1 MSFFDMHDMFGD
13 KEVDKELFR
22 KRSEH
27 EKFEEEVKKTRQE
40 NANFCNTS
48 YMWCKLTD
56 QRVHFKVCDKKRTEE
71 LCDCDARLAFDL
83 RNKKNEEN
91 L

>member
-1 MSFFDMHDMFGD
+1 MGFFDMHDMFGD
-13 KEVDKELFR
+13 KEVDKTLFR
-22 KRSEH
+22 PKSEY
-27 EKFEEEVKKTRQE
+27 EKVKTE

-48 YMWCKLTD
+48 YMWCKLVD

-83 RNKKNEEN
+83 RSKKDNNEQEPN
-91 L
+91 QTL